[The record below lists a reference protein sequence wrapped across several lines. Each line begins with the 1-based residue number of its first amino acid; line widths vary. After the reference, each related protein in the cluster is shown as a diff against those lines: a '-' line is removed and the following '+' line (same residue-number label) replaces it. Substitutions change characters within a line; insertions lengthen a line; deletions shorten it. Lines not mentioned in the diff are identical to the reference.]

1 MQGILNPIEC
11 ILISLD
17 FISRSS
23 FFRSSLF
30 RSSFP
35 AFLFSALLFS
45 ALLFSA
51 LSFRSSFFR
60 SSFSVLPFPLF
71 FFRSSFSVLSFRSSF
86 FALPSRSLFFLRHR
100 DNMTV
105 EMRDEYTETASEEKR
120 IFLLN
125 MKHYHQ
131 MLQVRH
137 LTNHKCFGITVPT
150 QPNTAQ
156 HSPTKPNTVQ
166 PTHTSRLFFVLCFSE
181 RRSTLPATASV
192 REICIYCTCWWYSLC
207 NFQYRQQYE
216 NTCSYNFEC

>member
-1 MQGILNPIEC
+1 MHTYLARLHFP
-11 ILISLD
+11 LFFFPLFFFPLFFFSL
-17 FISRSS
+17 FFFRSS
-23 FFRSSLF
+23 FFRSSFSALLF
-30 RSSFP
+30 PF
-35 AFLFSALLFS
+35 FLSALLFS
-45 ALLFSA
+45 ALLFS
-51 LSFRSSFFR
+51 LF
-60 SSFSVLPFPLF
+60 LPF
-71 FFRSSFSVLSFRSSF
+71 
-86 FALPSRSLFFLRHR
+86 RSLFFLRHR